1 MGQNYTI
8 ADAAN
13 TMNIGLST
21 MTWWGKL
28 SRNEC
33 VGKTP
38 KPSPITPA
46 QIEICELKKK
56 AT

>member
-1 MGQNYTI
+1 MGLNYSV

-13 TMNIGLST
+13 TMNIGLYA
-21 MTWWGKL
+21 MAWWGKL

-33 VGKTP
+33 VGKIP
-38 KPSPITPA
+38 KPSPITPV

>member
-1 MGQNYTI
+1 M
-8 ADAAN
+8 A
-13 TMNIGLST
+13 
-21 MTWWGKL
+21 WWGKL

-33 VGKTP
+33 VGKIP
-38 KPSPITPA
+38 KPSPITPV